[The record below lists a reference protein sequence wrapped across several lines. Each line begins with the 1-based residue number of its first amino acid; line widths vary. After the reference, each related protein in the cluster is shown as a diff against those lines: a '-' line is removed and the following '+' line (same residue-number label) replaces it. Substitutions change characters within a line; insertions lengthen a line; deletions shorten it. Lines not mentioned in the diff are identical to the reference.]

1 MASLNP
7 FTPGLDSLPPEV
19 LENVAFYYICPRLLG
34 PPASLAP
41 LLLTSRA
48 VSQKLSNAKHMYARV
63 FKYKFSFSA
72 IRRRGFEPKPAEWM
86 WQLRRWCEI
95 LWGVRKKRRR
105 PNGEEYLDSGQYSE
119 EPGVQET
126 MYALW
131 LMCLEDD
138 GCNRLQM
145 QLAGVYEWV
154 EGYVRTGMYSVVD
167 KGWPTPS
174 ISNSCAMAVFW
185 YLSSKARLLEEL
197 PVNRELITENV
208 FPFLTVPF
216 RYPTAYAPANHFRVP
231 LHLPPDASTPNTPFS
246 IPTPHGP
253 YPIYLD
259 PSQNTVPFPHFDRWT
274 PLTIPLA
281 SDAAKLVYFSR
292 RETMQYPVPT
302 MLPRNREDHRERVR
316 QRLIA
321 EANGASVVEFEVETA
336 FRSELPR
343 PTQEDFMEMNEG
355 LLGGEM
361 VEPLSTTTAT
371 APSPPSTS
379 TSSRSPYWSKGGG
392 TALPC
397 AYDRW
402 DDVRRALP
410 SLLVPLPSPASPLS
424 SSSWPSSSSS
434 SLSFSDADL
443 DAAERI
449 FFGPD
454 GDSRGR
460 TEEPAGTGVDETL
473 SSSRR
478 WDTDWWRLRSCRE
491 SWDRTVPSTGSDHNA
506 EDNQHQEY
514 GEKHLIDDGTG
525 NDDNDGYEDKDEDDE
540 EMTGASEGDGRAGAG
555 ASRTTSTSS
564 ASWFW
569 EDENGNEC
577 SPTLLN
583 GYPQRGPLYT
593 PGTLNG
599 LWTGRM
605 MIPSEPHLRALLLP
619 PELPISTPALDG
631 VLQQQN
637 TDPAPL
643 DPDVDNENEA
653 TTVSGNDELGE
664 GEVASNSNLGG
675 DGEGVISDSASAS
688 QQITG
693 HESESNQETDGGDP
707 TAQAGYRPDP
717 FNEDTLQLF
726 SVPLYVRLREYAV
739 FSGGRTVPCA
749 ADTEDDDGEVEVE
762 EEDAGG
768 EAGADA
774 SRSGDSIGQGG
785 EGRGSELTGEDTFD
799 QGISNAWFPHNTSL
813 QMNGNKLTV
822 SVPAKSLPP
831 PRQRRGR
838 RKREEGKDQEYE
850 YVAIDSE
857 SLARDIDAGDGD
869 GVENGDDEGTG
880 GNGHTLRRKRGP
892 GTFHD
897 KTTCPGCRARQ
908 DALKVLRS
916 DDTSSQTPSSLS
928 SSDDPD
934 LPPYIPS
941 PSTIPLCTGIR
952 DILVTGSTD
961 PRHANAWGN
970 WTWKGRVR
978 KWDGLIGLVRE
989 QAGEGPPYGMST
1001 ASGGKLFFS
1010 GTLVGG
1016 RNFIGTWRMAYEDP
1030 RLPAWE
1036 GAFTLGRKDE

>member
-1 MASLNP
+1 
-7 FTPGLDSLPPEV
+7 
-19 LENVAFYYICPRLLG
+19 
-34 PPASLAP
+34 
-41 LLLTSRA
+41 
-48 VSQKLSNAKHMYARV
+48 
-63 FKYKFSFSA
+63 
-72 IRRRGFEPKPAEWM
+72 
-86 WQLRRWCEI
+86 
-95 LWGVRKKRRR
+95 
-105 PNGEEYLDSGQYSE
+105 
-119 EPGVQET
+119 
-126 MYALW
+126 
-131 LMCLEDD
+131 MCLEDD

-449 FFGPD
+449 FFAPD

-460 TEEPAGTGVDETL
+460 TEELAGTGVDETL

-478 WDTDWWRLRSCRE
+478 WDTDC
-491 SWDRTVPSTGSDHNA
+491 TGSDHNA

-555 ASRTTSTSS
+555 RKWERMFPNLTQWLSSTRAALYSWDVEWAVDRTN
-564 ASWFW
+564 
-569 EDENGNEC
+569 DD
-577 SPTLLN
+577 
-583 GYPQRGPLYT
+583 
-593 PGTLNG
+593 
-599 LWTGRM
+599 
-605 MIPSEPHLRALLLP
+605 PSEPHLRALLLP

-675 DGEGVISDSASAS
+675 DGEGVIS
-688 QQITG
+688 G

-739 FSGGRTVPCA
+739 FSGG
-749 ADTEDDDGEVEVE
+749 
-762 EEDAGG
+762 
-768 EAGADA
+768 
-774 SRSGDSIGQGG
+774 
-785 EGRGSELTGEDTFD
+785 GRF
-799 QGISNAWFPHNTSL
+799 
-813 QMNGNKLTV
+813 
-822 SVPAKSLPP
+822 
-831 PRQRRGR
+831 
-838 RKREEGKDQEYE
+838 
-850 YVAIDSE
+850 
-857 SLARDIDAGDGD
+857 LALLI
-869 GVENGDDEGTG
+869 
-880 GNGHTLRRKRGP
+880 LRM
-892 GTFHD
+892 T
-897 KTTCPGCRARQ
+897 
-908 DALKVLRS
+908 
-916 DDTSSQTPSSLS
+916 
-928 SSDDPD
+928 
-934 LPPYIPS
+934 
-941 PSTIPLCTGIR
+941 
-952 DILVTGSTD
+952 
-961 PRHANAWGN
+961 
-970 WTWKGRVR
+970 
-978 KWDGLIGLVRE
+978 
-989 QAGEGPPYGMST
+989 
-1001 ASGGKLFFS
+1001 
-1010 GTLVGG
+1010 
-1016 RNFIGTWRMAYEDP
+1016 
-1030 RLPAWE
+1030 
-1036 GAFTLGRKDE
+1036 